1 MADSV
6 AKAYADALFEIAV
19 DENKCDEYRKIVR
32 CLNDTLTDDFVR
44 VLTHPK
50 ITKQEKKACI
60 EEVYGELDPILVNFL
75 KVLIDKNRFNRI
87 HTICCEFDAN
97 YVEHFKII
105 QASVTS
111 ARELSADE
119 KQRLNEKLE
128 KKFSQSVECTYA
140 VDEKL
145 LAGIKVQVKDI
156 VYDNTAINRLTKMK
170 DSIMG

>member
-32 CLNDTLTDDFVR
+32 CLKDTLENDFVR

-60 EEVYGELDPILVNFL
+60 EEVYGQFGPILVNFL
-75 KVLIDKNRFNRI
+75 KILIDKNRFN
-87 HTICCEFDAN
+87 HVNAICDEFDAN

-111 ARELSADE
+111 ARELSVDE

-128 KKFSQSVECTYA
+128 KKFSHSVECTYA
-140 VDEKL
+140 VDESL
-145 LAGIKVQVKDI
+145 LAGIKVRVNDM
-156 VYDNTAINRLTKMK
+156 VYDNTAINRLNKMK